1 ACRPSARP
9 VARSTTAKKRGSEL
23 TAASA
28 IQASKSSRSV
38 CGVCGRYRNR
48 SSIPSGAETAAKR
61 LSACTVGSS
70 GSRST
75 QRPRILSRRGGCAPL
90 KSIVMIASFVVIDPV
105 VGRLRDCRSFLVAVE
120 SGGEFAPP
128 RGELAA
134 AGWRWAEPAHRD
146 DHRGRGGVRPSRAR
160 PGGRCDWSWCRW
172 SRASPGAASRGRADT
187 AHPSAGG
194 RRARRRPSPRCR
206 NRRSSSCARGPTA
219 WPDARRGRGSPSARR
234 RDLDARVARLR
245 LFGPLRPW
253 IKFTSISRIL
263 TTKILFDETFLTLE
277 GPISLL
283 VWSHGCVWEYGCPWL
298 LHPSTNL

>member
-1 ACRPSARP
+1 
-9 VARSTTAKKRGSEL
+9 
-23 TAASA
+23 
-28 IQASKSSRSV
+28 
-38 CGVCGRYRNR
+38 
-48 SSIPSGAETAAKR
+48 
-61 LSACTVGSS
+61 
-70 GSRST
+70 
-75 QRPRILSRRGGCAPL
+75 
-90 KSIVMIASFVVIDPV
+90 
-105 VGRLRDCRSFLVAVE
+105 
-120 SGGEFAPP
+120 
-128 RGELAA
+128 
-134 AGWRWAEPAHRD
+134 
-146 DHRGRGGVRPSRAR
+146 
-160 PGGRCDWSWCRW
+160 
-172 SRASPGAASRGRADT
+172 T

-298 LHPSTNL
+298 LHPSTNLQGANHPAVRAKEYTWIFSSIKHVTCSRSTECPCSRPRSRRRQAKRRRPPRPSAAEPSS